1 MQRDMQRQ
9 EGRLTVE
16 ALRNC
21 VDVSFIVIRAQ
32 QHGNMACIPEK
43 EEEGDIYI
51 YNYTETCGK
60 RRSYSNRLVEILLT

>member
-32 QHGNMACIPEK
+32 QHGNMTCIPEK
-43 EEEGDIYI
+43 EEER
-51 YNYTETCGK
+51 ERELQESWSK
-60 RRSYSNRLVEILLT
+60 QAKLRLIEI

>member
-32 QHGNMACIPEK
+32 QHGNMTCIPEK
-43 EEEGDIYI
+43 EEEGERENYI
-51 YNYTETCGK
+51 ESCGK
-60 RRSYSNRLVEILLT
+60 KTELLK

>member
-32 QHGNMACIPEK
+32 QHGNMTCIPEK

-51 YNYTETCGK
+51 ITQK
-60 RRSYSNRLVEILLT
+60 RAVKGGATQID

>member
-9 EGRLTVE
+9 EGRLIVE

-32 QHGNMACIPEK
+32 QHGNMTCIPEK
-43 EEEGDIYI
+43 EEEGDR
-51 YNYTETCGK
+51 E
-60 RRSYSNRLVEILLT
+60 RER

>member
-32 QHGNMACIPEK
+32 QHGNMTRIPEK
-43 EEEGDIYI
+43 EEER
-51 YNYTETCGK
+51 EQESWSK
-60 RRSYSNRLVEILLT
+60 KAKLRLIEILLT

>member
-16 ALRNC
+16 ALGNC
-21 VDVSFIVIRAQ
+21 VDVSFIVICAQ

-51 YNYTETCGK
+51 
-60 RRSYSNRLVEILLT
+60 